1 MTTEKSQKITIEVQA
16 RITIDGIEPNM
27 PFLSTLANAVMDSK
41 QTVIDATP
49 QKPKEVLPQQQPMDI
64 QPNRELPSQQAEPSF
79 RANTRKQYGSKDEKP
94 LTVKQI
100 DYLKFLA
107 DEGRINP
114 SQICVKYKVPD
125 ITKLNNSQA
134 QEIFK
139 EEKRKRENIS
149 DDDF

>member
-1 MTTEKSQKITIEVQA
+1 MV
-16 RITIDGIEPNM
+16 
-27 PFLSTLANAVMDSK
+27 
-41 QTVIDATP
+41 
-49 QKPKEVLPQQQPMDI
+49 I
-64 QPNRELPSQQAEPSF
+64 QPNSELPSRQAEPSF
-79 RANTRKQYGSKDEKP
+79 KANTRKLYGSKDEKP
-94 LTVKQI
+94 LTEKQI

-125 ITKLNNSQA
+125 ITRLNNSQA